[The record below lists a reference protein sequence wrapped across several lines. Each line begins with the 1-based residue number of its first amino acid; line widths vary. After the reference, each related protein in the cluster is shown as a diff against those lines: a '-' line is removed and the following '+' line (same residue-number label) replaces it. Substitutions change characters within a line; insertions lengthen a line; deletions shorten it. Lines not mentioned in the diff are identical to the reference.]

1 MICTTI
7 QNKTIDEIYAILE
20 SGDVEMAEIR
30 LDSCP
35 LTMDEIEELFSTSDV
50 PLVATCRINAVKER
64 LSQTLAGHTRGNGTS
79 RNAQHGTL
87 QENIS
92 EDLQVDR
99 NGTSYENRQGH
110 EHAGRQETGSHQQDD
125 RKLEMKASQEVES
138 KLITAIHA
146 GAAFVDLEIEAP
158 PMMSKRLRRETRE
171 NGTVFV
177 RSYHDFNGTDS
188 VEALKA
194 LTEKCFAIGADIAK
208 IVTMAAPCTGDN
220 QSPDVDRVL
229 SLYDH
234 FDPAKLIAFAMGDAG
249 KTSRIQCLAKGSPF
263 TYASLNEADTAAP
276 GQMTTREMRSI
287 IYGNCVNVNAAGT
300 AADRLSACHLNADR
314 LQTPEA
320 TVEATANDTSDA
332 TEASS
337 DIDNG
342 PGAAEIQMPSSKS
355 FAQRAIIAAALA
367 EGTTTLNGYSPCGD
381 NESAISVAR
390 ALGAEVTV
398 GLAYKEGKVV
408 KDSST
413 LTIKGRGAAALVP
426 EAINA
431 GESGLLARLMIPLM
445 AVLGDGNATV
455 SGEGTLTRRPL
466 KDARDIMGAFGV
478 RLETIS
484 GTGQEPSSEVHV
496 PLTISGKLEGGKVT
510 VSGSG
515 GSQLISGLLMAL
527 PLLQEDTVIRLT
539 EPKSIPYL
547 FITMDVLKAFGV
559 KIWCDM
565 EGGPEFAESQDWN
578 DCTEIVLHIKGG
590 QSYKAT
596 DMDIEGDWSSAA
608 NFLVAGAIFGKV
620 NVSGLDTKSLQADL
634 SIMDIL
640 MEAGAS
646 LSQMGDDDPRGVI
659 HVQKAPLN
667 AFDVDANNCPDLFPV
682 AAILAAFCQGTSRI
696 AGVGRLANKESDR
709 AQAILS
715 MLVQLGVKAR
725 ISGDKMIIEG
735 HSLAQRCLTGHLLKG
750 GNYTSSH
757 DHRMVMALKVA
768 ELGADGPIVI
778 DDIECV
784 SKSFPTFMEL
794 FGKL

>member
-20 SGDVEMAEIR
+20 SGEVEMAEIR

-64 LSQTLAGHTRGNGTS
+64 LSQTLAGHQQGNGTS
-79 RNAQHGTL
+79 RNVQHGHL

-92 EDLQVDR
+92 DDLQVDR
-99 NGTSYENRQGH
+99 IGTSYGNRQCH
-110 EHAGRQETGSHQQDD
+110 VQASRQETGSHQQDD

-177 RSYHDFNGTDS
+177 RSYHDYSGTDS
-188 VEALKA
+188 IEALKA

-234 FDPAKLIAFAMGDAG
+234 FDSAKLIAFAMGDAG

-263 TYASLNEADTAAP
+263 TYASLNEADAAAP
-276 GQMTTREMRSI
+276 GQMTTREMRDI
-287 IYGNCVNVNAAGT
+287 VYGNCVNVNAAGT
-300 AADRLSACHLNADR
+300 AADRLSAGHLNADR
-314 LQTPEA
+314 LQNAEA
-320 TVEATANDTSDA
+320 TVEATANDTSEE
-332 TEASS
+332 TGPSS

-342 PGAAEIQMPSSKS
+342 PGAAEIQMPASKS

-426 EAINA
+426 EIINA

-466 KDARDIMGAFGV
+466 KGARDIMGAFGV

-484 GTGQEPSSEVHV
+484 GTGQESFSEVHV

-667 AFDVDANNCPDLFPV
+667 AFDVDANNCPDLFPIV
-682 AAILAAFCQGTSRI
+682 AILAAFCQGTSRI

>member
-20 SGDVEMAEIR
+20 SGEVEMAEIR

-64 LSQTLAGHTRGNGTS
+64 LSQTLAGHAHGNGTS

-87 QENIS
+87 QDNIS
-92 EDLQVDR
+92 EDLQVDQD
-99 NGTSYENRQGH
+99 GTSQENRQGH
-110 EHAGRQETGSHQQDD
+110 EHASRQETGSHQQDD

-194 LTEKCFAIGADIAK
+194 LTEKCFVIGADIAK

-249 KTSRIQCLAKGSPF
+249 KTSRIQCLAKGAPF
-263 TYASLNEADTAAP
+263 TYASLNEEDAAAP
-276 GQMTTREMRSI
+276 GQMPTEEMRDI
-287 IYGNCVNVNAAGT
+287 VYGNCVNVNAAGT
-300 AADRLSACHLNADR
+300 AADRLSAGHLNADR

-320 TVEATANDTSDA
+320 TVEATANDTSEE
-332 TEASS
+332 TGTSS

-398 GLAYKEGKVV
+398 GLAYKEGKVA

-426 EAINA
+426 ETVNV

-445 AVLGDGNATV
+445 AVLGGGNATV
-455 SGEGTLTRRPL
+455 NGEGTLTRRPL
-466 KDARDIMGAFGV
+466 KGASNIMGAFGV

-565 EGGPEFAESQDWN
+565 EGGQEFAESQDWN

-682 AAILAAFCQGTSRI
+682 AAVLAAFCQGTSRI

-709 AQAILS
+709 AEAILS

>member
-20 SGDVEMAEIR
+20 SGEVEMAEIR

-64 LSQTLAGHTRGNGTS
+64 LFQTLAGHT
-79 RNAQHGTL
+79 
-87 QENIS
+87 
-92 EDLQVDR
+92 
-99 NGTSYENRQGH
+99 
-110 EHAGRQETGSHQQDD
+110 QDD

-177 RSYHDFNGTDS
+177 RSYHDYKGTDS
-188 VEALKA
+188 IEALKA

-263 TYASLNEADTAAP
+263 TYASLNEADAAAP
-276 GQMTTREMRSI
+276 GQMTTREMSDI
-287 IYGNCVNVNAAGT
+287 VYGNCVNVNAAGT
-300 AADRLSACHLNADR
+300 AADRLSAGHLNADR
-314 LQTPEA
+314 LQTAEA
-320 TVEATANDTSDA
+320 TVEATANDTSEE
-332 TEASS
+332 TGASS

-413 LTIKGRGAAALVP
+413 LTIKGRGAAALEP
-426 EAINA
+426 ETINA

-466 KDARDIMGAFGV
+466 KGARDIMGAFGV

-484 GTGQEPSSEVHV
+484 GTGQEPSAEVHV

-667 AFDVDANNCPDLFPV
+667 AFDVDANNCPDLFPIV
-682 AAILAAFCQGTSRI
+682 AILAAFCQGTSKI

>member
-64 LSQTLAGHTRGNGTS
+64 LSQTLAGH
-79 RNAQHGTL
+79 
-87 QENIS
+87 
-92 EDLQVDR
+92 
-99 NGTSYENRQGH
+99 
-110 EHAGRQETGSHQQDD
+110 QQDD

-177 RSYHDFNGTDS
+177 RSYHDYKGTDS
-188 VEALKA
+188 IEALKA

-249 KTSRIQCLAKGSPF
+249 KISRIQCLAKGSPF

-276 GQMTTREMRSI
+276 GQMPTEEMRSI

-300 AADRLSACHLNADR
+300 AADRLSAGHLNADR
-314 LQTPEA
+314 LQTAEA
-320 TVEATANDTSDA
+320 TVEATANDTSEE
-332 TEASS
+332 TGTSS

-413 LTIKGRGAAALVP
+413 LTIKGRGAAVLEP
-426 EAINA
+426 KTINA

-445 AVLGDGNATV
+445 AVLGDGNATIT
-455 SGEGTLTRRPL
+455 GDGTLTRRPL
-466 KDARDIMGAFGV
+466 KGARDIMGAFGV

-484 GTGQEPSSEVHV
+484 GTGQESFSEVHV

-667 AFDVDANNCPDLFPV
+667 ALDVDANNCPDLFPV
-682 AAILAAFCQGTSRI
+682 AAVLAAFCQGTSRI

-709 AQAILS
+709 GKAILS

>member
-50 PLVATCRINAVKER
+50 PLVATCRINAVKDR
-64 LSQTLAGHTRGNGTS
+64 LSQTLAGHTHGNGTS
-79 RNAQHGTL
+79 RNVQHGHP

-99 NGTSYENRQGH
+99 NGTSYENRQCH
-110 EHAGRQETGSHQQDD
+110 VQASRQETGSHQQDD

-177 RSYHDFNGTDS
+177 RSYHDYKGTDS
-188 VEALKA
+188 IEALKA

-263 TYASLNEADTAAP
+263 TYASLNEADAAAP
-276 GQMTTREMRSI
+276 GQMTTREMRDI
-287 IYGNCVNVNAAGT
+287 VYGNCVNVNAAGT
-300 AADRLSACHLNADR
+300 AADRLSAGHLNADR

-320 TVEATANDTSDA
+320 TVEATANDTSEE
-332 TEASS
+332 TGASS

-398 GLAYKEGKVV
+398 GLAYKEGKVG

-413 LTIKGRGAAALVP
+413 LTIKGRGAAALEP
-426 EAINA
+426 ETINA

-466 KDARDIMGAFGV
+466 KGARDIMGAFGV

-484 GTGQEPSSEVHV
+484 GTGQESFSEVHV

-527 PLLQEDTVIRLT
+527 PLLQEDAVIRLT

-667 AFDVDANNCPDLFPV
+667 AFDVDANNCPDLFPIV
-682 AAILAAFCQGTSRI
+682 AILAAFCQGTSKI

-784 SKSFPTFMEL
+784 SKSFPTFMDL